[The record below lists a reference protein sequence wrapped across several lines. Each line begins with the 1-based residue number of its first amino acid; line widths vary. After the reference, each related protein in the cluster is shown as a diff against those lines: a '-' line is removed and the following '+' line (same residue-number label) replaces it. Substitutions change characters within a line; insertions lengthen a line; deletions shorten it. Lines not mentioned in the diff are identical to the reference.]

1 MYYSLPEPPVF
12 LIFFGLF
19 VGVTSGLAFKETLTQ
34 LVKKYFKTDPK
45 DLPSEL
51 ETLEIR
57 LPFLVMLAGI
67 CIFLAGGLEIFIFNR
82 WLSYALSLPLTI
94 FTGALVWQQLGKLLI
109 QLKEGGSESIDL
121 EGF

>member
-1 MYYSLPEPPVF
+1 MYYSLPEPPLA
-12 LIFFGLF
+12 LIFFGLLI
-19 VGVTSGLAFKETLTQ
+19 GVTSGLAFKETLTQ

-57 LPFLVMLAGI
+57 LPFVVMLVGI
-67 CIFLAGGLEIFIFNR
+67 CIFLAGGLEIFILNR

-109 QLKEGGSESIDL
+109 QLKEGGSQSIDL
-121 EGF
+121 DAF